1 MNIYKEQFKW
11 LNENIDENNYISNM
25 QYYLLKNKNI
35 KTNLDKCK
43 KYIYYKED
51 NFNGWEIY
59 NYYLSPIFLL
69 LFPEELIPYIKWKIK
84 NIKQRI

>member
-25 QYYLLKNKNI
+25 QYYLLKNNNI
-35 KTNLDKCK
+35 NTTLDMCK

-51 NFNGWEIY
+51 NYNGWEIY

-69 LFPEELIPYIKWKIK
+69 LFPEELIPYIKWKIN